1 MFQLSSEM
9 TTVLVLAIVQGIAEF
24 LPISSS
30 GHLVV
35 LDELM
40 GIGEGSVEL
49 NIVLHLGTLLAIVVY
64 YWKRI
69 VLLLTSDRRVIGLL
83 VVGTIPAA
91 ILGVIVKTQ
100 FEAVLANTLLAGVC
114 FLGTGSM
121 LLLLPRLGSGSVPYT
136 QLTYRQA
143 FLIGLAQAFALLPG
157 ISRSGSTIVAGL
169 AVGLDRYSAATF
181 SFLLAIP
188 AILGAGL
195 IEAIDVIQQGE
206 TATPPSILLAGALVA
221 FVVGLASLAGLVH
234 WLSRG
239 QLYRFAWWVIP
250 LGLAVIVWQ
259 VFFTTAS
266 GTTASMVWALTQQ
279 IPGIGQ

>member
-1 MFQLSSEM
+1 MFEFSSEL

-69 VLLLTSDRRVIGLL
+69 FLLLTTDRRVIGLL
-83 VVGTIPAA
+83 IVGTIPAA

-100 FEAVLANTLLAGVC
+100 FEPVLANTLLAGIC

-121 LLLLPRLGSGSVPYT
+121 LLLLPRLGAGATPYT
-136 QLTYRQA
+136 DLTYRQA

-195 IEAIDVIQQGE
+195 IEAIDVIKHGE
-206 TATPPSILLAGALVA
+206 TATPPSILVAGAAVA
-221 FVVGLASLAGLVH
+221 FLIGLASLAGLVH

-239 QLYRFAWWVIP
+239 QLHRFAWWVIP
-250 LGLAVIVWQ
+250 LGVLVIAWQ
-259 VFFTTAS
+259 LFFKTPVETTAS
-266 GTTASMVWALTQQ
+266 LAWPLVVHLLGA
-279 IPGIGQ
+279 